1 MVREIQQAPK
11 SGDAQ
16 RQPGPYGPALTALL
30 LAQDLNPWTRTGE
43 GKDHA
48 YGRCCNDVAVP
59 VPAAEGGA

>member
-16 RQPGPYGPALTALL
+16 RQPGQYGPALTALL
-30 LAQDLNPWTRTGE
+30 LAQDLNPWTRASEGE
-43 GKDHA
+43 DHA

-59 VPAAEGGA
+59 VPAGEGGA